1 MSSPKISCPSA
12 VAVAP
17 TQPTQS
23 RASPWWLESRQEE
36 TQPGQAGDETGATAT
51 TPHHCLQLNC
61 TPRTTPS
68 RANPDLTSLP
78 PTNPPPY
85 LNTDPYDALV
95 RRRINPLCGAIGVI
109 CFFFSVAWPALS
121 ASARLETQATVRP
134 VNPVNRFARVESR
147 RCRSVST
154 ICPVAPPAR
163 KPSKPSSYAVP

>member
-1 MSSPKISCPSA
+1 VSSPKISCPSA

-68 RANPDLTSLP
+68 RANPDLLLSHRLILP
-78 PTNPPPY
+78 HTLIPTRM
-85 LNTDPYDALV
+85 T
-95 RRRINPLCGAIGVI
+95 PLCAD
-109 CFFFSVAWPALS
+109 A
-121 ASARLETQATVRP
+121 
-134 VNPVNRFARVESR
+134 
-147 RCRSVST
+147 
-154 ICPVAPPAR
+154 
-163 KPSKPSSYAVP
+163 